1 MQTQS
6 IRLID
11 NQPISEN
18 ARVLRFKKID
28 GSAFSFRPGEFVSLH
43 IPSADGEVLK
53 RSYSVATLTE
63 TPDNADILEVVAS
76 FVENGRATHWFWHTP
91 AGAEI
96 EFAGPHGQLVLPT
109 EAPSR
114 LILIATG
121 TGVAPYRSMLAQ
133 MRPWLAQ
140 GLPIHVLFGVRQ
152 RNEAF
157 YLEDFRAQAR
167 AFPSFSFTLCM
178 SRESSDAADEYHGRV
193 TGRLAELHPNAESDL
208 VYLCGNPAM
217 VDEVFANLKEKGF
230 GVRSVRREKY
240 VFARN

>member
-1 MQTQS
+1 MQTHG

-18 ARVLRFKKID
+18 TRVLRFEKID
-28 GSAFSFRPGEFVSLH
+28 GSGFSFRPGEFVSLH
-43 IPSADGEVLK
+43 IPGSNGEIIK
-53 RSYSVATLTE
+53 RSYSIATLTD
-63 TPDNADILEVVAS
+63 TPENAAVLEVVAS
-76 FVENGRATHWFWHTP
+76 FVENGRATHWFWHTDT
-91 AGAEI
+91 GAEI
-96 EFAGPHGQLVLPT
+96 EFAGPHGQLVMPT
-109 EAPSR
+109 EKPGR

-121 TGVAPYRSMLAQ
+121 TGVAPYRSMLTQ
-133 MRPWLAQ
+133 MKPWLEQ
-140 GLPIHVLFGVRQ
+140 SLPIHVLFGVRH

-167 AFPSFSFTLCM
+167 AFPSFSFTLCV
-178 SRESSDAADEYHGRV
+178 SRESSRAADEYHGRV
-193 TGRLAELHPNAESDL
+193 TGRLAELEPNAASDL

-217 VDEVFANLKEKGF
+217 VDEIFAELKEKGF